1 LVVGSRLVDSNCP
14 ENGVLG
20 NYDPIQS
27 ELAEKRCQFNRHLH
41 RLGPEGR
48 TNFFDQEEVRLI
60 LAMAQFAS
68 T

>member
-1 LVVGSRLVDSNCP
+1 M
-14 ENGVLG
+14 LG
-20 NYDPIQS
+20 DFAKIQNHS
-27 ELAEKRCQFNRHLH
+27 WPGEIPVHLH